1 MVGRYIGDMLM
12 LCVFGPSSGK
22 MKNERYHHN
31 NICIPSIRSN
41 RERRRNLNL

>member
-22 MKNERYHHN
+22 MKSVRYHH
-31 NICIPSIRSN
+31 ICIFDSLKQG
-41 RERRRNLNL
+41 EAKKFELKVM